1 MWNQMSEREQNECI
15 FDIFTKM
22 VNAGALSNRGRR
34 NYAVLRGLVERKF
47 GISVT
52 MNEFAWEAKVDAS
65 IPKSTVSAAER
76 NAEKIALGAAI
87 LGL

>member
-1 MWNQMSEREQNECI
+1 MWNHMSEREQNECI

-22 VNAGALSNRGRR
+22 VAAGHLSNRGRR

-47 GISVT
+47 GISIT
-52 MNEFAWEAKVDAS
+52 MNEFAWESKVDSS
-65 IPKSTVSAAER
+65 IPKSTVSAAQR
-76 NAEKIALGAAI
+76 NAAKIAAGAAI

>member
-1 MWNQMSEREQNECI
+1 MWNQMSEREQGDCINEMFC
-15 FDIFTKM
+15 KL
-22 VNAGALSNRGRR
+22 VAHGVLSNRGRR
-34 NYAVLRGLVERKF
+34 NYTVLRGLVERKF